1 MDPALKKERAAFLAR
16 ARSQPVIEKRK
27 SQHKDENN
35 ESLAKKQKSSKP
47 AKPKPAAAVETYDY
61 KTAKGSSQYKFSV
74 LAKIVKHMKTRHQ
87 QAEINPL
94 TIGEILEETKQTDL
108 GSKQRHWLVSE
119 ALINNPKIEVVDG
132 NTYIFKPKYNIR
144 NRKGLMNLLKNQ
156 DLHGLG
162 GVLSDD
168 IEESIPNA
176 HKAFKALADHII
188 FVTRPVDKKKIL
200 FYNDKYCQ
208 FKIDEDFRKMWRSV
222 TVDGVDEQKIEE
234 YLEKQG
240 ISLMPDVGVKR
251 TPIQKRKK
259 LNNKK
264 ARSFKKHNDH
274 LQGVLEDYSEL
285 TNKQK

>member
-1 MDPALKKERAAFLAR
+1 MDPALIKGHASFLAR
-16 ARSQPVIEKRK
+16 ARSQPVVEKRK
-27 SQHKDENN
+27 NQHKDENN

-47 AKPKPAAAVETYDY
+47 PKPKPTSNTETYDY

-87 QAEINPL
+87 KGYAHPL
-94 TIGEILEETKQTDL
+94 NIEEILDETKQLDL
-108 GSKQRHWLVSE
+108 GSKQRHWLVTE

-144 NRKGLMNLLKNQ
+144 NKKGLMNLLKNQ

-162 GVLSDD
+162 GVLIDD

-176 HKAFKALADHII
+176 QKSFKILADHII
-188 FVTRPVDKKKIL
+188 FVVRPIDKKKIL

-222 TVDGVDEQKIEE
+222 TVEGLDEQKIEE

-259 LNNKK
+259 LNAKK
-264 ARSFKKHNDH
+264 SRTFKKHNDH
-274 LQGVLEDYSEL
+274 LQGVLEDYSDL